1 MMRSPQLLP
10 LQKHLSPC
18 GVFCSKMAKK
28 KLASPLG
35 LQPLDPDSTGD
46 AWREGRLWHT

>member
-1 MMRSPQLLP
+1 MVGSPQLAP
-10 LQKHLSPC
+10 LQECLSAC
-18 GVFCSKMAKK
+18 GVFSSKMAKK
-28 KLASPLG
+28 KLASRLG